1 MATPKRDSFEKS
13 LLLLKATENTLIPLE
28 KQLRAMGWMVRST
41 SSLNEALGH
50 LLKAKPTF
58 VMVSLDHGQRGVR
71 FLPQILVKN
80 FPVATFLFSESG
92 RAQAFAEYTNLE
104 LYPRLKLPLTAR
116 SVEHDLLFFMSEEAD
131 QLLMDPTGS
140 TILRPGAHKDWS
152 DPSVLQSAQTLVK
165 ALLPPSTKVR
175 TDLAK
180 MPAVIVVQEP
190 SKGAAPSD
198 VRKVL
203 EPAMLREA
211 VHMSVDPGESTDVQV
226 LQKTEVA
233 NCLPLENGG
242 APGYFVIVRAQD
254 KDLDEG
260 LKAKIANFILGA
272 QSKVVAG
279 QDWQSV
285 KLDAVNFQEWAKKDA
300 QFVEKVVH
308 EGEEI
313 AFAFFPMAKAL
324 PEMQISTQPEL
335 ARLALSELKD
345 GTKADFEMS
354 IYLPANQK
362 FLFYIARG
370 AEFGVEQ
377 RQRIE
382 RLGIDQVH
390 VPVGQWPQVEA
401 YLTQVGLNEKVQKF
415 QNQSSPSSL

>member
-1 MATPKRDSFEKS
+1 MATKKSEAFERS
-13 LLLLKATENTLIPLE
+13 LLLLKASETSLLPLE
-28 KQLRAMGWMVRST
+28 AQLKAMGWAVRGT
-41 SSLNEALGH
+41 ANLTEALAH

-58 VMVSLDHGQRGVR
+58 VLVSMDHAQKGVR
-71 FLPQILVKN
+71 LLPQILVKN
-80 FPVATFLFSESG
+80 FPVVTFLFSESG
-92 RAQAFAEYTNLE
+92 RTEAFSDYTNFE
-104 LYPRLKLPLTAR
+104 LYPRLKLPLTAKA
-116 SVEHDLLFFMSEEAD
+116 VDHDLLFFMSEEAD
-131 QLLMDPTGS
+131 QRLMDPTGS
-140 TILRPGAHKDWS
+140 TILRPGAQKNWS
-152 DPSVLQSAQTLVK
+152 DPSVLQSAQTLLK

-180 MPAVIVVQEP
+180 MPAVLVVPEP
-190 SKGAAPSD
+190 VRPAASAN

-211 VHMSVDPGESTDVQV
+211 VHMAVDAGESTDVQV
-226 LQKTEVA
+226 LQQTEVA

-242 APGYFVIVRAQD
+242 APGYFVIVRAQN

-260 LKAKIANFILGA
+260 LKAKIANFIMGA
-272 QSKVVAG
+272 ESKVVAK
-279 QDWQSV
+279 QAWQSV
-285 KLDAVNFQEWAKKDA
+285 KLDAVNFQDWAKKDA

-313 AFAFFPMAKAL
+313 AFAFFPMEKAL
-324 PEMQISTQPEL
+324 PEMQLSAQPDL
-335 ARLALSELKD
+335 ARLALTELKD

-370 AEFGVEQ
+370 AEFSREQ

-382 RLGIDQVH
+382 RLGIEQVH

-401 YLTQVGLNEKVQKF
+401 YLTQMGLNEKVQKF
-415 QNQSSPSSL
+415 QNQSSSSSL